1 MVYAGKL
8 VGGGGGG
15 AASTGSG
22 DAPDMEAS
30 SVYGSGDH
38 PAVSHLATVDMLV
51 QQASAAACLRPR
63 CSTRNSMALTNEW
76 PFATCNVT
84 CNSGTVFSC
93 NTMA

>member
-1 MVYAGKL
+1 MAYAGRL

-22 DAPDMEAS
+22 DMPGNDAS

-51 QQASAAACLRPR
+51 QQASAAA
-63 CSTRNSMALTNEW
+63 
-76 PFATCNVT
+76 
-84 CNSGTVFSC
+84 
-93 NTMA
+93 